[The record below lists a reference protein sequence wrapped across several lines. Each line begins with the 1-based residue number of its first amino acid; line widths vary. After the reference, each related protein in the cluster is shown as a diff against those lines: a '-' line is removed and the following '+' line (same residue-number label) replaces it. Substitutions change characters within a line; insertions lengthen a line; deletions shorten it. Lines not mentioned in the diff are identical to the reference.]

1 MWEGANTLR
10 LNIRGMELRVSKK
23 DLSSSRVIYTQ
34 WQAEK
39 DEIGG
44 YLINLHDDPTSQMA
58 PLSSSYRKE
67 SHMKEPSSP
76 WSLTEQR
83 FKSPS
88 HTLSACLPWKSASF
102 SMDNIH
108 LRIKDALQ
116 WMLKSRTGCLWTHC
130 PMLFLFGFIF
140 CICHGLNWVPHSA
153 PPQIYVLRS

>member
-1 MWEGANTLR
+1 
-10 LNIRGMELRVSKK
+10 
-23 DLSSSRVIYTQ
+23 
-34 WQAEK
+34 
-39 DEIGG
+39 
-44 YLINLHDDPTSQMA
+44 MA

-108 LRIKDALQ
+108 PDSHAVLQMAMLVCQASESLPLGPRKAGNFWSFPYGATGSAASLECWDTGSIPSWLIGLKD
-116 WMLKSRTGCLWTHC
+116 RVGCNCTLAWE
-130 PMLFLFGFIF
+130 LS
-140 CICHGLNWVPHSA
+140 GLGS
-153 PPQIYVLRS
+153 